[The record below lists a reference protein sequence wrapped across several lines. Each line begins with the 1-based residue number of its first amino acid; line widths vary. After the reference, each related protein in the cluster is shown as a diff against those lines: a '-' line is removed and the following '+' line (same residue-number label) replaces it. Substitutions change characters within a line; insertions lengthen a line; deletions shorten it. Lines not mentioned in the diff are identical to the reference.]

1 MLLSMILCTFLFSVN
16 AGVLPL
22 PSPKLTETLLKE
34 IPAKKFVLSKKEV
47 SSLKKKLGL
56 GTERLLIELI
66 PVAKRN
72 ALPPI
77 SNYYVGAVGL
87 AKSGKI
93 YFGNNLEFKGTNIS
107 QTVHAEQFLSTL
119 SFSNYDKLE
128 KIAISAEPC
137 GHCRQFLNE
146 IQGALKNLKILVPG
160 KKAKI
165 LSELL
170 PDSFG
175 PDNLDIDILIYAKR
189 DNKIKKTQKNQ
200 LCKKALKAANN
211 SYAPY
216 SKSYSGVAIKTKDGN
231 IYTGFYIENAAF
243 NPSIQPI
250 TAAVINLLGNG
261 RSYEDIKEVVLAEFK
276 NASVKQTKIS
286 QDLLRSIAP
295 KAKFKTVFIE
305 S

>member
-1 MLLSMILCTFLFSVN
+1 MILCTFLFSVN

-22 PSPKLTETLLKE
+22 PSPKVTEALLKE
-34 IPAKKFVLSKKEV
+34 IPAKKFVLSKEEV
-47 SSLKKKLGL
+47 LGLKKKLGL
-56 GTERLLIELI
+56 GTEELLIELI

-119 SFSNYDKLE
+119 SFLNYDKLE

-146 IQGALKNLKILVPG
+146 IQGALKGLKILVPG
-160 KKAKI
+160 KESKSLAQ
-165 LSELL
+165 LL
-170 PDSFG
+170 PDPFG
-175 PDNLDIDILIYAKR
+175 PDNLDINIFIYAKR
-189 DNKIKKTQKNQ
+189 DNKIKNSQKNELVKQ
-200 LCKKALKAANN
+200 AVASANA
-211 SYAPY
+211 SYSPY
-216 SKSYSGVAIKTKDGN
+216 SNSYSGVAIKTKDGN

-261 RSYEDIKEVVLAEFK
+261 KSYEDIKEVVLAEFK

-286 QDLLRSIAP
+286 KDLLRSIAP

>member
-1 MLLSMILCTFLFSVN
+1 MLLSIILSTFILNIN
-16 AGVLPL
+16 AGVLPI
-22 PSPKLTETLLKE
+22 PTPKITETLLKE
-34 IPAKKFVLSKKEV
+34 IPAKKFILSKEEV
-47 SSLKKKLGL
+47 NSLKKKLGL

-119 SFSNYDKLE
+119 SFLNYDKLK

-137 GHCRQFLNE
+137 GHCRQLLNE
-146 IQGALKNLKILVPG
+146 IQGALKELKILVPG
-160 KKAKI
+160 KEAKT
-165 LSELL
+165 LAQLL

-175 PDNLDIDILIYAKR
+175 PDNLDIDIFIYAKR
-189 DNKIKKTQKNQ
+189 DNKIKNNKKNEQ
-200 LCKKALKAANN
+200 ARQAVDSANP
-211 SYAPY
+211 SYSPY
-216 SKSYSGVAIKTKDGN
+216 SKSYSGVAIKTKDGS

-250 TAAVINLLGNG
+250 TAAVINLLGSG
-261 RSYEDIKEVVLAEFK
+261 KSYEDIKEVTLAEFK
-276 NASVKQTKIS
+276 NAPVKQTKIS
-286 QDLLRSIAP
+286 KDLLRSIAP
-295 KAKFKTVFIE
+295 KAKFRTVFLE
-305 S
+305 V